1 MNFRNAMKPLSSAS
15 FLRLGAL
22 LWLAAL
28 AGCNLPTAQPDPT
41 RFFLLSAPGGAT
53 AAVAAP
59 AEARAATLGLCRIE
73 LPAYLRTPAVVIR
86 PGGTEVVRTRD
97 ARWAESLEQGIARL
111 LRETLLAQPGVR
123 SVAAYPAPQAA
134 LPQYEIA
141 VRVLACEGVAGPEGR
156 RARFAA
162 AWEIRATAAGAG
174 AAPVAAGTF
183 ESAPADWAEGDYAVL
198 TAKLGEAVAALG
210 RELAAALPK

>member
-1 MNFRNAMKPLSSAS
+1 MKPLSSAS
-15 FLRLGAL
+15 LLRLGAL
-22 LWLAAL
+22 LGLASL

-53 AAVAAP
+53 AAAP
-59 AEARAATLGLCRIE
+59 AAESARTATLGLCRIE

-111 LRETLLAQPGVR
+111 LRETLLAQTGVR
-123 SVAAYPAPQAA
+123 AVVAYPAPQSA
-134 LPQYEIA
+134 LPQYEIS
-141 VRVLACEGVAGPEGR
+141 VRVLACEGVTGPEGN
-156 RARFAA
+156 RARFSA

-183 ESAPADWAEGDYAVL
+183 ENAQAVWAEGDYAAL

-210 RELAAALPK
+210 RELAAGLPK

>member
-1 MNFRNAMKPLSSAS
+1 MKPLSFAS
-15 FLRLGAL
+15 FLRLGAAL
-22 LWLAAL
+22 GLAVL

-41 RFFLLSAPGGAT
+41 RFYLLSAPG
-53 AAVAAP
+53 AAP
-59 AEARAATLGLCRIE
+59 AAATVADGVRAATLGLCRIE
-73 LPAYLRTPAVVIR
+73 LPAYLRSPAVVLR
-86 PGGTEVVRTRD
+86 PGGTEVVRVRD
-97 ARWAESLEQGIARL
+97 ARWAEPLEQGLARL
-111 LRETLLAQPGVR
+111 LRETLLTQPGVR
-123 SVAAYPAPQAA
+123 AVVAYPAPQAA
-134 LPQYEIA
+134 LPQYEVS

-174 AAPVAAGTF
+174 AAPVATGVF
-183 ESAPADWAEGDYAVL
+183 ESATAEWPEGGYAAL

>member
-1 MNFRNAMKPLSSAS
+1 MKSFSTAS
-15 FLRLGAL
+15 LLRLGSL
-22 LWLAAL
+22 LGLAVL

-53 AAVAAP
+53 AAAP
-59 AEARAATLGLCRIE
+59 AADGARAATLGLCRIE
-73 LPAYLRTPAVVIR
+73 LPAYLRTPAVVVR
-86 PGGTEVVRTRD
+86 PGGTEVVRVRD
-97 ARWAESLEQGIARL
+97 ARWAEPLEQGIARL

-123 SVAAYPAPQAA
+123 SVAAYPAPQSA
-134 LPQYEIA
+134 LPQYEIS

-162 AWEIRATAAGAG
+162 AWEIRATAAGSG

-183 ESAPADWAEGDYAVL
+183 ESAPADWADGDYAAL
-198 TAKLGEAVAALG
+198 TAKLGESVAALG
-210 RELAAALPK
+210 RELATALPK

>member
-1 MNFRNAMKPLSSAS
+1 MKPLSSAS
-15 FLRLGAL
+15 LLRLGAL
-22 LWLAAL
+22 LGLASL

-53 AAVAAP
+53 AAAP
-59 AEARAATLGLCRIE
+59 AAESARTATLGLCRIE

-123 SVAAYPAPQAA
+123 AVVAYPAPQSA
-134 LPQYEIA
+134 LPQYEIS
-141 VRVLACEGVAGPEGR
+141 VRVLACEGVTGPEGN
-156 RARFAA
+156 RARFSA

-183 ESAPADWAEGDYAVL
+183 ENAQAVWAEGDYAAL

-210 RELAAALPK
+210 RELAAGLPK

>member
-1 MNFRNAMKPLSSAS
+1 MNPLSSAS
-15 FLRLGAL
+15 LLRLGAL
-22 LWLAAL
+22 LGLASL

-53 AAVAAP
+53 AAAP
-59 AEARAATLGLCRIE
+59 AAESARTATLGLCRIE

-123 SVAAYPAPQAA
+123 AVVAYPAPQSA
-134 LPQYEIA
+134 LPQYEIS
-141 VRVLACEGVAGPEGR
+141 VRVLACEGVTGPEGN
-156 RARFAA
+156 RARFSA

-183 ESAPADWAEGDYAVL
+183 ENAQAVWAEGDDAAL
-198 TAKLGEAVAALG
+198 TATLGEAVAALG
-210 RELAAALPK
+210 RELAAGLPK

>member
-1 MNFRNAMKPLSSAS
+1 MKPLSSAS
-15 FLRLGAL
+15 LLRLGTL
-22 LWLAAL
+22 LGFAAL

-41 RFFLLSAPGGAT
+41 RFYLLSASGAASASVP
-53 AAVAAP
+53 AADG
-59 AEARAATLGLCRIE
+59 ARAVTLGLCRIE

-97 ARWAESLEQGIARL
+97 ARWAEPLEQGIARL

-123 SVAAYPAPQAA
+123 SVVAYPAPQAA

-198 TAKLGEAVAALG
+198 TAKLGESVAALA
-210 RELAAALPK
+210 RELAAALSK

>member
-1 MNFRNAMKPLSSAS
+1 MNMPSPAP
-15 FLRLGAL
+15 FLRLCAAL
-22 LWLAAL
+22 GLSVL

-41 RFFLLSAPGGAT
+41 RFYLLSAAGTAPAAT
-53 AAVAAP
+53 P
-59 AEARAATLGLCRIE
+59 AEAGDRAATLGLCRIE
-73 LPAYLRTPAVVIR
+73 LPAYLRSPAVVLR
-86 PGGTEVVRTRD
+86 PGGTEVVRVRE

-123 SVAAYPAPQAA
+123 SVVAYPAPQAVP
-134 LPQYEIA
+134 PQYEIA
-141 VRVLACEGVAGPEGR
+141 VRVLACEGVAGSAGR

-162 AWEIRATAAGAG
+162 AWEIRVPAAGAG

-183 ESAPADWAEGDYAVL
+183 EHAAAEWAEGDYAAL

-210 RELAAALPK
+210 GELAAALPK

>member
-1 MNFRNAMKPLSSAS
+1 MKSLSSAS
-15 FLRLGAL
+15 LLRLGTL
-22 LWLAAL
+22 LGLASL

-41 RFFLLSAPGGAT
+41 RFYLLSAPS
-53 AAVAAP
+53 AVAAGAP
-59 AEARAATLGLCRIE
+59 NVEAARAATLGLCRIE

-97 ARWAESLEQGIARL
+97 ARWAEPLEQGLARL

-123 SVAAYPAPQAA
+123 SVVAYPAPQAA

-162 AWEIRATAAGAG
+162 AWEIRATAADAG

-183 ESAPADWAEGDYAVL
+183 ESALADWAEGDYAAL
-198 TAKLGEAVAALG
+198 TAKLGEAVAALA